1 VASDCKFHARAR
13 CTFLHVGVTAAGRCN
28 VGECVKKWVS
38 AERDALAIAGLGWSG
53 QSCFGV
59 LVSAACRDG
68 SATECLEVR
77 WPFFPVWYI
86 ARKTALLDAAAL
98 RAENI
103 TKRFG
108 HVLALDRVSLEVI
121 GGECVAL
128 IGESGSGKTT
138 LLRCFN
144 RLVDPDEGRILID
157 GMNATEL
164 DPITLR
170 RRIGYVPQDGG
181 LLPHWTVRRN
191 VALVPWLREIENPH
205 GLADRALA
213 LVGLDPADFADRWP
227 RKLSGGQRQ
236 RVAVAR
242 ALAASPDVVLLDEP
256 FGALDAITRADLQTT
271 FLRIRGELG
280 ISSLLVT
287 HDIEEAFLLADR
299 IAVLRQGVIEQV
311 APAAELREAP
321 ATDYVRQLLLRARVI
336 AA

>member
-1 VASDCKFHARAR
+1 
-13 CTFLHVGVTAAGRCN
+13 
-28 VGECVKKWVS
+28 
-38 AERDALAIAGLGWSG
+38 
-53 QSCFGV
+53 
-59 LVSAACRDG
+59 
-68 SATECLEVR
+68 LEVR

-157 GMNATEL
+157 GVNATDL

-191 VALVPWLREIENPH
+191 VALVPWLRQIENPH
-205 GLADRALA
+205 RLADRALA